1 MIARAEGFILKRTPY
16 GENSAVLRIFTR
28 ESGLVSFMVHGLRKP
43 KGGGAAALTQ
53 VMNRVEIRYY
63 EAASGNLHKVKEL
76 QLHPAVQDAGTDL
89 LRTQCLLFSTEI
101 LHLLLR
107 EEAPEPGLFDLCAA
121 VYAMPANPDFWKYF
135 PCWFLLQT
143 LAQQGSLPRFEPEE
157 GECGFDPVRGN
168 MARPEEVIA
177 GDKLLPLEGCRF
189 ALALYALR
197 AVELTA
203 AGPTP
208 VPLRLLFDSLLEH
221 TRLHLLDGKPVRSV
235 EIIRDVLHS

>member
-1 MIARAEGFILKRTPY
+1 
-16 GENSAVLRIFTR
+16 
-28 ESGLVSFMVHGLRKP
+28 
-43 KGGGAAALTQ
+43 AA
-53 VMNRVEIRYY
+53 
-63 EAASGNLHKVKEL
+63 
-76 QLHPAVQDAGTDL
+76 
-89 LRTQCLLFSTEI
+89 
-101 LHLLLR
+101 
-107 EEAPEPGLFDLCAA
+107 
-121 VYAMPANPDFWKYF
+121 FWKLF
-135 PCWFLLQT
+135 PSWFLLQT
-143 LAQQGSLPRFEPEE
+143 LAQQGSLPDFETDDHTS
-157 GECGFDPVRGN
+157 GFDPVRGR
-168 MARPEEVIA
+168 MARPDEVIA